1 MRKHY
6 NITLLCEVMNR
17 VQKEDTRER
26 LLFFAKQE
34 FLEVGYQKS
43 SLRKICKNAG
53 VTTGALYFFFKAK
66 ADLFDALVR
75 DFADEIMTLLKEHS
89 SQEEAMHQKQFDHTI
104 TLDISFGKE
113 LISTYYAHQD
123 IGQLLINCS
132 QGTVYEDYFEQI
144 RQFIEARIL
153 VVLEKLLDFPNPVF
167 NECTLHWLS
176 HLQVHSFLHVLSH
189 NYSEEKAL
197 QQIEIVVTF
206 LRNGFNSLME
216 EALLRK

>member
-1 MRKHY
+1 MRKHC
-6 NITLLCEVMNR
+6 NITVLCEVMNR

-53 VTTGALYFFFKAK
+53 VTTGALYFFFKDK

-123 IGQLLINCS
+123 IG
-132 QGTVYEDYFEQI
+132 
-144 RQFIEARIL
+144 
-153 VVLEKLLDFPNPVF
+153 
-167 NECTLHWLS
+167 
-176 HLQVHSFLHVLSH
+176 
-189 NYSEEKAL
+189 
-197 QQIEIVVTF
+197 
-206 LRNGFNSLME
+206 
-216 EALLRK
+216 